1 MSKPMSILAASAL
14 ALCLSGVAFGAD
26 PKMQDQPAYP
36 STQDQAGAT
45 TTQDSGAP
53 PPELSKQEQEYLVAL
68 KKCEGM
74 QDAEKQKCVEHAKQ
88 KYSRM

>member
-14 ALCLSGVAFGAD
+14 AVCLTSSAFGD
-26 PKMQDQPAYP
+26 QKMQDQPANP
-36 STQDQAGAT
+36 STQDQTGAPRTQDAGA
-45 TTQDSGAP
+45 A

-74 QDAEKQKCVEHAKQ
+74 QDAEKQKCVEHAKN
-88 KYSRM
+88 SRM

>member
-1 MSKPMSILAASAL
+1 MSKPISILAASAL
-14 ALCLSGVAFGAD
+14 ALCLGSMAFGD
-26 PKMQDQPAYP
+26 QKMQDQPAHP
-36 STQDQAGAT
+36 STQDQTGAPR
-45 TTQDSGAP
+45 TQDSGAA